1 MTNKVILAAAVIGAL
16 SVSGSAWAG
25 DATARMLAD
34 TCAGCHGTDGGSQGP
49 ASPSI
54 AGLDAQYFLKSML
67 DYKTGARQ
75 STIMGRIARGYT
87 DAQLKAMADYFAS
100 KPYVVR
106 VQKHDTDLADL
117 GMRIHEMHCA
127 GCHEDAGKSNTAE
140 GPALAGQIK
149 PYIAYSMEDF
159 MKGHREGPS
168 KMNLTLKSIR
178 RTFGAEGLDALA
190 DFYASHRP

>member
-1 MTNKVILAAAVIGAL
+1 MINKAITALALTGAICM
-16 SVSGSAWAG
+16 SGSAQAG
-25 DATARMLAD
+25 EATARMLAD

-54 AGLDAQYFLKSML
+54 AGLDASYFLKSML
-67 DYKTGARQ
+67 EYKSGARQ

-100 KPYVVR
+100 KPYVIR
-106 VQKHDTDLADL
+106 VQKHDVAQADL

-127 GCHEDAGKSNTAE
+127 GCHEDMGKSNTAE

-149 PYIAYSMEDF
+149 PYLAYSMEDF

-178 RTFGAEGLDALA
+178 RTFGDAGIDALA
-190 DFYASHRP
+190 NFYASHRP